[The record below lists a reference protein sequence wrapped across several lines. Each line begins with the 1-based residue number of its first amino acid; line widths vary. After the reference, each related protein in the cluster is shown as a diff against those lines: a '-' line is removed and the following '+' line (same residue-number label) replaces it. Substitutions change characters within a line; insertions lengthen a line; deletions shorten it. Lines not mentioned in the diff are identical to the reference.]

1 MNQPDLKCSKCDGQ
15 MELGYIPDYAHGA
28 VLLGRWI
35 RGRPNSSWLSI
46 FDRLRIGAPS
56 TLTVPIGVHR
66 CQSCGFLEFYA
77 REEFLPK

>member
-1 MNQPDLKCSKCDGQ
+1 MNQLDPTCPKCGSP

-35 RGRPNSSWLSI
+35 RGRPKPGFLSSL
-46 FDRLRIGAPS
+46 DRLRIWPPS
-56 TLTVPIGVHR
+56 ARTVPIGVYR
-66 CQSCGFLEFYA
+66 CQSCGYLEFYA